1 MGFNQNR
8 FLVILALFCSIFVLI
23 EIQVESANIF
33 PILAF
38 SYENNNFECLY
49 QKFALM
55 LIFTWSGWDG
65 EYLKKRKFIS
75 LFCFEGAAITEL
87 EFEREKS
94 SLKNETSNKNF
105 VFEHA
110 LMLTIGLTIN
120 LFYLSQG
127 FNSMILMMIF
137 KEQ

>member
-1 MGFNQNR
+1 M
-8 FLVILALFCSIFVLI
+8 
-23 EIQVESANIF
+23 ENI
-33 PILAF
+33 
-38 SYENNNFECLY
+38 S
-49 QKFALM
+49 
-55 LIFTWSGWDG
+55 
-65 EYLKKRKFIS
+65 KKRKFIS
-75 LFCFEGAAITEL
+75 LFCFERAAITEL

-94 SLKNETSNKNF
+94 SLKNETANKNF

-127 FNSMILMMIF
+127 FNSMTLMMIF